1 MAGDGIFISDRPQLA
16 IARETTSFPSLGL
29 SDPNLVR
36 IIYKIG
42 NPFLSY
48 IPSED
53 FNSINGIEEGASYLL
68 YVNNYYDG
76 SPALVNAVLDNLIPQ
91 TTTNVFAG
99 QRTVFICTTSVDFA
113 TAGIT
118 TLNTN
123 LITLVNEGYFTSYD
137 PNDTQNGIDGFVEG
151 FIYYIDP
158 ILDIDLSAYG
168 VTEVRYADEVL
179 YLNDLED
186 VVLTNPNPDAA
197 LPLEGEE
204 ILVRNPTT
212 GVWEN
217 QSYDPG
223 VPGSDI
229 PDGLISG
236 GKVIWEGGLT
246 FRVTAA
252 VYYIGGVRYE
262 SAEGTITLD
271 AADAT
276 NPRFDII
283 ALNDSEAIVKIT
295 GTPSANPSEP
305 QVDFSSQLYLTA
317 VLVEAGATTP
327 SGVSQGIIYDENT
340 EWSHSTSGTIST
352 DFASTAQHSNGS
364 VSLQVASWSNGA
376 SVLFTN
382 GSAINVNEAET
393 FSFKIL
399 ITAALSKSN
408 TLTVQFFNGT
418 TAASSQI
425 PLIIYRNTPG
435 TFQAYAVDGIPFAGS
450 SFDRVKFTFGG
461 NSSTAIYID
470 EVRYQSGVTQPTN
483 ETDPTVHPLIK
494 QIPTSPDASTN
505 KYLNWNGSGYVRKQV
520 DYSEISGTPPGG
532 SSYTDEEAQDAVG
545 SILADSDTIDFTYND
560 ATPSVSADVK
570 KQMSIDSDS
579 SGLKLSGDSASPGNS
594 KYYGTDG
601 VGAKGFHDFPSG
613 SDTNIY
619 NTDGTLI
626 GNRTITGAGNYLA
639 ISGARVELSKGANV
653 ASAND
658 LTLGSDGNTFLIT
671 GTTQIN
677 AITTT
682 NWQAGS
688 FVLLLF
694 GGSITVKHNTSGGAG
709 TAKIFLSNSID
720 FSAVSNDVLLLFYD
734 GTQWQEVARKN
745 SGTSGGIDDVLAKAQ
760 NFTANRTINSAS
772 FGLTISATGATT
784 PLAITAIAAT
794 ALTVSTSS
802 GLPALFVKNPS
813 STNTVEDM
821 LTLRRQTSGAA
832 GGNGIGGRL
841 RFQLERSGSS
851 AADAGSLDWV
861 FDDAS
866 ATPHSS
872 LRFNTNDTQVG
883 NYSGRQVNTT
893 DATPTTLQTHAIT
906 DETAGMLEVF
916 LVGKSTGT
924 AGKITGKKIVGYRKD
939 GGTLTLDSLT
949 TILADVVTGDL
960 TTATW
965 TITTSSNNI
974 IVQVTGQAAKT
985 INWKCVIN
993 QIDL

>member
-1 MAGDGIFISDRPQLA
+1 ML
-16 IARETTSFPSLGL
+16 
-29 SDPNLVR
+29 
-36 IIYKIG
+36 
-42 NPFLSY
+42 
-48 IPSED
+48 
-53 FNSINGIEEGASYLL
+53 
-68 YVNNYYDG
+68 
-76 SPALVNAVLDNLIPQ
+76 
-91 TTTNVFAG
+91 
-99 QRTVFICTTSVDFA
+99 
-113 TAGIT
+113 
-118 TLNTN
+118 
-123 LITLVNEGYFTSYD
+123 
-137 PNDTQNGIDGFVEG
+137 
-151 FIYYIDP
+151 
-158 ILDIDLSAYG
+158 
-168 VTEVRYADEVL
+168 
-179 YLNDLED
+179 
-186 VVLTNPNPDAA
+186 
-197 LPLEGEE
+197 
-204 ILVRNPTT
+204 
-212 GVWEN
+212 
-217 QSYDPG
+217 
-223 VPGSDI
+223 
-229 PDGLISG
+229 
-236 GKVIWEGGLT
+236 
-246 FRVTAA
+246 
-252 VYYIGGVRYE
+252 IGG
-262 SAEGTITLD
+262 
-271 AADAT
+271 
-276 NPRFDII
+276 
-283 ALNDSEAIVKIT
+283 
-295 GTPSANPSEP
+295 
-305 QVDFSSQLYLTA
+305 
-317 VLVEAGATTP
+317 
-327 SGVSQGIIYDENT
+327 
-340 EWSHSTSGTIST
+340 
-352 DFASTAQHSNGS
+352 
-364 VSLQVASWSNGA
+364 
-376 SVLFTN
+376 
-382 GSAINVNEAET
+382 
-393 FSFKIL
+393 
-399 ITAALSKSN
+399 
-408 TLTVQFFNGT
+408 
-418 TAASSQI
+418 
-425 PLIIYRNTPG
+425 
-435 TFQAYAVDGIPFAGS
+435 
-450 SFDRVKFTFGG
+450 GG
-461 NSSTAIYID
+461 
-470 EVRYQSGVTQPTN
+470 
-483 ETDPTVHPLIK
+483 
-494 QIPTSPDASTN
+494 
-505 KYLNWNGSGYVRKQV
+505 
-520 DYSEISGTPPGG
+520 
-532 SSYTDEEAQDAVG
+532 
-545 SILADSDTIDFTYND
+545 
-560 ATPSVSADVK
+560 
-570 KQMSIDSDS
+570 
-579 SGLKLSGDSASPGNS
+579 
-594 KYYGTDG
+594 
-601 VGAKGFHDFPSG
+601 G

-619 NTDGTLI
+619 NTDGTLT

>member
-1 MAGDGIFISDRPQLA
+1 MAGDGIFISNRPQLA
-16 IARETTSFPSLGL
+16 IARETSSFDSLGL

-42 NPFLSY
+42 TPFLSY
-48 IPSED
+48 IPTEE
-53 FNSINGIEEGASYLL
+53 FNSINGIEEGAGYLL
-68 YVNNYYDG
+68 YVNSFFDG

-99 QRTVFICTTSVDFA
+99 QRTVFICTTSVDFI

-118 TLNTN
+118 TSNTN

-137 PNDTQNGIDGFVEG
+137 PNDTENGIDGFVEG
-151 FIYYIDP
+151 YIYYIDP

-179 YLNDLED
+179 YINDLED
-186 VVLTNPNPDAA
+186 VVVTNTNPDAT
-197 LPLEGEE
+197 LPLDGEE

-271 AADAT
+271 AADGT

-340 EWSHSTSGTIST
+340 EWSHATSGTIST

-399 ITAALSKSN
+399 IAAALSKSN

-435 TFQAYAVDGIPFAGS
+435 TFQAYAVDGIPFTGS

-470 EVRYQSGVTQPTN
+470 EVRYQGGVLQPTS

-505 KYLNWNGSGYVRKQV
+505 KYLNWNGSNYVRKQV
-520 DYSEISGTPPGG
+520 DYSEISGTPTQ
-532 SSYTDEEAQDAVG
+532 YTDADARAAISLTTDSTTDEA
-545 SILADSDTIDFTYND
+545 TYNNSTGELNVPTKVRFYVD
-560 ATPSVSADVK
+560 EASFPAT
-570 KQMSIDSDS
+570 
-579 SGLKLSGDSASPGNS
+579 
-594 KYYGTDG
+594 GTENIVYVAKSESTSWYWDG
-601 VGAKGFHDFPSG
+601 AAYQQIGGG
-613 SDTNIY
+613 GTDTNIY
-619 NTDGTLI
+619 NTDGTL
-626 GNRTITGAGNYLA
+626 GSDRTVAMADKFLKF
-639 ISGARVELSKGANV
+639 SGGRVELSKGADI

-658 LTLGSDGNTFLIT
+658 LTLGSDGNSFLLT

-677 AITTT
+677 AINTT

-688 FVLLLF
+688 FVFLIF
-694 GGSITVKHNTSGGAG
+694 SSSVTVKHNTAGGAG
-709 TAKIFLSNSID
+709 TAKIFLSNSLD
-720 FSAVSNDVLLLFYD
+720 FSAVSNDALLLFYD
-734 GTQWQEVARKN
+734 GTQWQEIARKN

-760 NFTANRTINSAS
+760 NLTVSRTINTAG
-772 FGLTISATGATT
+772 FGLTISSTGSSATLNLSSIG
-784 PLAITAIAAT
+784 AT
-794 ALTVSTSS
+794 ALSVSTST
-802 GLPALFVKNPS
+802 GLPALFAKNPS
-813 STNTVEDM
+813 TTNTVEEIV
-821 LTLRRQTSGAA
+821 TLRRQTSGAS
-832 GGNGIGGRL
+832 GGNGIGGRI

-851 AADAGSLDWV
+851 ISDAGSLDWV

-872 LRFNTNDTQVG
+872 IRLNTNDAEVCKL
-883 NYSGRQVNTT
+883 SGRVVTTT
-893 DATPTTLQTHAIT
+893 DATPTTLQTQSIT
-906 DETAGMLEVF
+906 DETIGIVEVF
-916 LVGKSTGT
+916 LVGKSSGT
-924 AGKITGKKIVGYRKD
+924 SGKITGKKIVGYRKD
-939 GGTLTLDSLT
+939 GGVLTLDSLT
-949 TILADVVTGDL
+949 TVLADVVTGDL
-960 TTATW
+960 STATW
-965 TITTSSNNI
+965 TISTSGNNI
-974 IVQVTGQAAKT
+974 IIQVTGEAAKN
-985 INWKCVIN
+985 INWKSVVN
-993 QIDL
+993 QIDI